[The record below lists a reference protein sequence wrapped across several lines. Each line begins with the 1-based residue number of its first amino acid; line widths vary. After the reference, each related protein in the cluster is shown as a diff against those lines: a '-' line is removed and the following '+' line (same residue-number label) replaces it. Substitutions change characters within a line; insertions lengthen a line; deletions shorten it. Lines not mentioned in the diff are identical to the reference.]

1 MQTKLQDDKGAHDQ
15 LRPTAIHLNPRPWL
29 QKSTKI
35 YLILGALIQALALTA
50 TALWWNGRLT
60 IQLTQQY
67 GHEGSGSTE
76 SSYSLLRSPVCY
88 PPLPAGAT
96 LPQPDFTSAA
106 FSAASARLDRYLR
119 SVMRREDLDSLVVG
133 VISPFEGLVF
143 NKGYG
148 VLRANE
154 TRGIHRVPNADSIYR
169 IASVSKMFAVLELL
183 ILKERGTLDWDDSVD
198 LFLPEF
204 KYDGDDWKDN
214 MHVKDRASNQVQ
226 QLPAITLRQL
236 ATHMSGI
243 GRDFPPEVLNPW
255 PGIMRAQ
262 DIGMFQGPTREEV
275 LQSIATIPLV
285 VPQHTYPVY
294 SNTGFN
300 VLGWTLTAAANATA
314 TYADLI
320 ARDVFG
326 PLNLSGSSF
335 NVTPENAH
343 KIAVPSTDSDFAD
356 LDATDVANASGGQY
370 SSLRD
375 LAKVMQT
382 FLVPSREDSLLSPT
396 SIKE

>member
-1 MQTKLQDDKGAHDQ
+1 MQTKLQDDKVAHDHP
-15 LRPTAIHLNPRPWL
+15 RPPATHLNPQPWL

-35 YLILGALIQALALTA
+35 YLVIGALIQALALTA

-60 IQLTQQY
+60 IQLTQKNRY
-67 GHEGSGSTE
+67 EYSGSTE
-76 SSYSLLRSPVCY
+76 SSYSLLHPPVCY

-133 VISPFEGLVF
+133 VISSFEGLIF

-154 TRGIHRVPNADSIYR
+154 TRGIHRVPNTDSIYR

-183 ILKERGTLDWDDSVD
+183 ILKERGRLDWDDPVD

-204 KYDGDDWKDN
+204 TYDGDNWKDN

-226 QLPAITLRQL
+226 QLPAITLRRL

-243 GRDFPPEVLNPW
+243 GRDFPPEVLDPW
-255 PGIMRAQ
+255 PGLMQAQ
-262 DIGMFQGPTREEV
+262 DTRMFQGPSREEV
-275 LQSIATIPLV
+275 LESIATIPLV
-285 VPQHTYPVY
+285 VPQYTYPVY

-343 KIAVPSTDSDFAD
+343 RIAVPSTDPDFAD